1 MTRAR
6 PRPLAAA
13 APPLQPA
20 THAHFHSTRLLQL
33 LAAGPAMPAPQPQAA
48 FAEHLGQWVDVAS
61 AFTLRALHNSRP
73 LPHAHHRP
81 HRPDE
86 SAESTS
92 ARQALQQQVA
102 RVQARLTAAITLAV
116 ANVPQAKPEPVKFQ
130 GDAAAQ
136 DPGQTTPPSENEPSF
151 APYLKLYQTQQR
163 AMQDQLLPLR
173 ANVRVALASACAELK
188 PLARLDQAFEAILT
202 ERETRLLA
210 QLPSLLEKRFQAA
223 QQAAAEA
230 APGAHPDWQLAF
242 GQELQTFLLAELDLR
257 LQPTLGLL
265 DAWPD

>member
-6 PRPLAAA
+6 PRPLAA

-73 LPHAHHRP
+73 LPPAHHHP
-81 HRPDE
+81 HHP
-86 SAESTS
+86 AESV
-92 ARQALQQQVA
+92 AVRQALQQQVA

-136 DPGQTTPPSENEPSF
+136 DPGQTTPPSENQPSF
-151 APYLKLYQTQQR
+151 APYLKLYHTQQR

-173 ANVRVALASACAELK
+173 ANVRVALASACATLK
-188 PLARLDQAFEAILT
+188 PLARLDQAFEAILS

-210 QLPSLLEKRFQAA
+210 QLPSLLEKRFQAV

-230 APGAHPDWQLAF
+230 APGAHPDWHLAF

-265 DAWPD
+265 DAWPDGHH

>member
-13 APPLQPA
+13 PHLQPP

-73 LPHAHHRP
+73 LPPARHRP
-81 HRPDE
+81 HHPTE
-86 SAESTS
+86 SVA
-92 ARQALQQQVA
+92 ALQALQQQVA

-116 ANVPQAKPEPVKFQ
+116 ANVPQTQPEPVKFQ

-136 DPGQTTPPSENEPSF
+136 EMGQTTPPSENEPSF
-151 APYLKLYQTQQR
+151 APYLKLYHTQQR

-173 ANVRVALASACAELK
+173 ANVRVALASACAALK

-230 APGAHPDWQLAF
+230 VPGGHPDWRLAF